1 MSFVHSLHEGTNY
14 ETLIEGSRL
23 MYDHVLRSETSCDAH
38 SHFSVIVVSHHQHG
52 PFCRYQDTP
61 DTAKPRANRYSCSRK
76 WHPLPLLSPRPRNC
90 AWTASSIQ
98 HLASSIQH
106 PASSIQHPAFSFT
119 RSTLSRTF
127 VFLPACLP
135 VCLSFLPTCLPACLH
150 APPYLHSYSYVHII
164 FHDGTMSPE
173 TEERLQVCCHFAW
186 LLLGCHTSF
195 HHFPLT
201 AASTHH
207 P

>member
-1 MSFVHSLHEGTNY
+1 MRQEDGTQWWAGGERKGAVVSFVHSLHEGTNY

-98 HLASSIQH
+98 HPASSIQH
-106 PASSIQHPAFSFT
+106 PASSIQHPASSILLHTIHPLENLRLFT
-119 RSTLSRTF
+119 CLPACVPILPSN
-127 VFLPACLP
+127 LPACLP
-135 VCLSFLPTCLPACLH
+135 ARSSVSTQLLVRPH
-150 APPYLHSYSYVHII
+150 HI
-164 FHDGTMSPE
+164 P
-173 TEERLQVCCHFAW
+173 
-186 LLLGCHTSF
+186 
-195 HHFPLT
+195 
-201 AASTHH
+201 
-207 P
+207 